1 MLLYIYYVNKS
12 KDLSLIFYF
21 SMFASQM
28 YNVFSKALIK
38 KYHENFN
45 ITCTSGYAQ
54 HNNKLKI
61 LQIKFIDNFFVVI
74 NIIDIIIY

>member
-1 MLLYIYYVNKS
+1 
-12 KDLSLIFYF
+12 
-21 SMFASQM
+21 MFASQM

-38 KYHENFN
+38 NYHENFN

-61 LQIKFIDNFFVVI
+61 LQIKFIDNFVFCYKYHKYNDI
-74 NIIDIIIY
+74 LNIKS